1 MNKIML
7 LICSNLFSVMLIAAV
22 PYDHIHLTA
31 SNAQEAVNW
40 YVKHFGGS
48 AGGFNRGNADR
59 VEYPTDRVFYG
70 DLSIIFFE
78 REPTGG
84 SIGTGVDHIGFSM
97 ANVEEIT
104 VAAVADGGSQIG
116 DFVEFSGMQIAF
128 IEDPWGTKIELINDP
143 ETRGLHH
150 IHLSSPDPEGT
161 LAWYENIF
169 GGDIVQWKGVLP
181 AINYSEVWLIVARA
195 NGELTPTQGR
205 SMDHLGWA
213 ADNLDD
219 FGQNLM
225 RNDID
230 FTMEPRPFRGIRI
243 SFIEGPDEVRIE
255 VVEPD

>member
-1 MNKIML
+1 MNKIIL
-7 LICSNLFSVMLIAAV
+7 LIGSNLFSSMLNAAV

-48 AGGFNRGNADR
+48 AGGFNRGDADR

-78 REPTGG
+78 RAPTGG

-97 ANVEEIT
+97 ENVEEIT
-104 VAAVADGGSQIG
+104 AAAVADGGSQIG

-128 IEDPWGTKIELINDP
+128 IEDPWGTKIELINDS

-150 IHLSSPDPEGT
+150 IHLSSADPEGT
-161 LAWYENIF
+161 LSWYENIF

-181 AINYSEVWLIVARA
+181 AINYSEVWLMVARA
-195 NGELTPTQGR
+195 NGEVAPTQGR

-219 FGQNLM
+219 FGQNLI
-225 RNDID
+225 RNDVD

-243 SFIEGPDEVRIE
+243 SFIEGPDDVRIE

>member
-1 MNKIML
+1 MNKIIL
-7 LICSNLFSVMLIAAV
+7 LIGSNLFSSMLNAAV

-48 AGGFNRGNADR
+48 AGGFNRGDADR

-78 REPTGG
+78 RAPTGG

-97 ANVEEIT
+97 ENVEEIT
-104 VAAVADGGSQIG
+104 AAAVADGGSQIG

-128 IEDPWGTKIELINDP
+128 IEDPWGTKIELINDS

-150 IHLSSPDPEGT
+150 IHLSSADPEGT
-161 LAWYENIF
+161 LSWYENIF

-195 NGELTPTQGR
+195 NGEVAPTQGR

-219 FGQNLM
+219 FGQNLI
-225 RNDID
+225 RNDVD

-243 SFIEGPDEVRIE
+243 SFIEGPDDVRIE

>member
-1 MNKIML
+1 MNKIIL
-7 LICSNLFSVMLIAAV
+7 LIGSNLFSSMLNAAV

-48 AGGFNRGNADR
+48 AGGFNRGDADR

-97 ANVEEIT
+97 ENVEEIT
-104 VAAVADGGSQIG
+104 AAAVADGGSQIG

-128 IEDPWGTKIELINDP
+128 IEDPWGTKIELINDS

-150 IHLSSPDPEGT
+150 IHLSSADPEGT

-195 NGELTPTQGR
+195 NGEVAPTQGR

-219 FGQNLM
+219 FGQNLI
-225 RNDID
+225 RNDVD

-243 SFIEGPDEVRIE
+243 SFIEGPDDVRIE